1 MAYEIV
7 PSKHVIKYLKK
18 LKEKPLKEKFLNL
31 IYDEIAIDPYKG
43 EQKTG
48 GLSGIWSSGF
58 KYAGTTYRVAYEII
72 ENKVIPVLLCG
83 THENFYEQL
92 KKLALCQMMLVKRNL
107 RIIGDQV
114 DQFLLIF
121 FS

>member
-1 MAYEIV
+1 M
-7 PSKHVIKYLKK
+7 
-18 LKEKPLKEKFLNL
+18 FLFL

-48 GLSGIWSSGF
+48 DLSGIWSSGF
-58 KYAGTTYRVAYEII
+58 KYADTTYRVAYEII

-92 KKLALCQMMLVKRNL
+92 KKL
-107 RIIGDQV
+107 I
-114 DQFLLIF
+114 
-121 FS
+121 